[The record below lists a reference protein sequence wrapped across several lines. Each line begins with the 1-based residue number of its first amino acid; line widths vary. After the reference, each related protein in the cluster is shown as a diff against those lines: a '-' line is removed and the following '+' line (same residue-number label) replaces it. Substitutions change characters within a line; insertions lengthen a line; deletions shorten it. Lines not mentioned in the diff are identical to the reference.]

1 MILAA
6 GLTPAWQQILRFKN
20 FRPGEVNRASEA
32 HWCPSGKVLNVGLAL
47 ARLGAECT
55 TLAPLGGPAL
65 APTES
70 EFVARG
76 AARRW
81 IEVACPTRVC
91 TTILDASTKQT
102 TELVENAGPLTTAEL
117 QEFAAAFAE
126 LVADARLAI
135 LTGSLTHGAPTTFF
149 RDLAAGVRCPLLLDI
164 RGPELLAAL
173 ACKPLVVKPNRE
185 ELGHTLGADL
195 NDDHALHRAMHEIN
209 ERGAEWVIITHG
221 AAPAWASSRGQIY
234 QVAVSPTKV
243 LNPIGSGDC
252 LLAGLAWGLRQGME
266 PLEAICLG
274 MAAATENVSRLLPAD
289 IDPQRVKRR
298 QDSQHIT
305 AV

>member
-6 GLTPAWQQILRFKN
+6 GLTPAWQQILRFEN
-20 FRPGEVNRASEA
+20 FRAGEVNRASEV

-47 ARLGAECT
+47 ARLGANCM
-55 TLAPLGGPAL
+55 TLAPLGGPAFE
-65 APTES
+65 PTER
-70 EFVARG
+70 EFAALG

-102 TELVENAGPLTTAEL
+102 TELVENAGTLTAAEL
-117 QEFAAAFAE
+117 QTYASAFAE
-126 LVADARLAI
+126 LVADARLVI
-135 LTGSLTHGAPTTFF
+135 LTGSLTRGAPTTFF
-149 RDLAAGVRCPLLLDI
+149 QELAAGASCPVLLDI

-173 ACKPLVVKPNRE
+173 ACRPLVVKPNRE

-195 NDDHALHRAMHEIN
+195 ADDAALHRAMHEIN
-209 ERGAEWVIITHG
+209 ERGAEWVIISNG
-221 AAPAWASSRGQIY
+221 SAPAWTSSRGKLY
-234 QVAVSPTKV
+234 QVAVSPTNV
-243 LNPIGSGDC
+243 INPIGSGDC
-252 LLAGLAWGLRQGME
+252 LMAGLAWGLRRGME

-289 IDPQRVKRR
+289 IDPQRVQLRR
-298 QDSQHIT
+298 DSQHYWQ
-305 AV
+305 V